1 MLLTTGAVPEGDGW
15 ALEVKWDG
23 CRAQLRYDGRS
34 VSLRTRHGREC
45 AEDFPELA
53 EIAGVLGVAADA
65 AEAILNWADREPR
78 LEVRYTHRS
87 SVRLWSAG
95 GRLLQIDRGG
105 RLRLVLLT
113 LSEHGEPW
121 DDERIEQL
129 VQELAE
135 IGVQLEPKRTW
146 PKTPLEPL
154 ADDTT
159 RRQFLTLMERVLDA
173 LATSP

>member
-53 EIAGVLGVAADA
+53 EMAGVLGVAADA

-105 RLRLVLLT
+105 RLRLVLQT
-113 LSEHGEPW
+113 LSEHGEAMG
-121 DDERIEQL
+121 R
-129 VQELAE
+129 
-135 IGVQLEPKRTW
+135 R
-146 PKTPLEPL
+146 
-154 ADDTT
+154 ADRTT
-159 RRQFLTLMERVLDA
+159 RPGARRDRGAARAKTHVAEDPPRA
-173 LATSP
+173 PS